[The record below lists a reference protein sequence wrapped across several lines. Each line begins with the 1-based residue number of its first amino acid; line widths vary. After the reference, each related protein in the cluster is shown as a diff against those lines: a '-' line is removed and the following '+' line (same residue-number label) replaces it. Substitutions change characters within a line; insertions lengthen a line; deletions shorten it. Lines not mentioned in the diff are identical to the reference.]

1 MLLVPRIPPCQAWGR
16 RALCRPMTNKRKFHK
31 PAGKLQPS
39 PAGTVWLFGSHA
51 VDAALA
57 NPDRRHHRLLLTAE
71 AEKTWRPPPGAPSP
85 SVVERAEIDRL
96 LPQGTVHQGIALLTG
111 ELPELGLEAIIAT
124 APADAIL
131 VVLDQVTD
139 PHNVGAILRSAA
151 VFGAMAVVTQDRH
164 AAAATGTLAK
174 AASGALEQVPLVRV
188 TNLARALRD
197 LQEADFWVV
206 GLEGS
211 AERTVAQAQRA
222 GRVALV
228 LGAEGP
234 GLRRLTMESCDDL
247 GRLPTFG
254 PMRSLNVSNAAAVGL
269 YAIRAARGEA

>member
-1 MLLVPRIPPCQAWGR
+1 
-16 RALCRPMTNKRKFHK
+16 MTDKRKFHK
-31 PAGKLQPS
+31 PAGKPQPF

-51 VDAALA
+51 VEAALA

-71 AEKTWRPPPGAPSP
+71 AAKTWAPPRSAPSP

-96 LPQGTVHQGIALLTG
+96 FPQGTVHQGIALLTG
-111 ELPELGLEAIIAT
+111 ELPELGLEDIIAT

-151 VFGAMAVVTQDRH
+151 VFGASAVVTQDRH

-197 LQEADFWVV
+197 LQDADFWVV

-234 GLRRLTMESCDDL
+234 GLRRLTMETCDDL
-247 GRLPTFG
+247 GRLPAFG